1 VGGERGHK
9 VELSDFE
16 RPSGLRGIHGSPGT
30 HANFDHDHWIGQCQ
44 EMGICLYK
52 LMDDGSASVLQFAR
66 KLRAKDIMPIVRMWA
81 ERPNPGTLSSKALST
96 VKSYIDQGI
105 TRWFEVNNEP
115 NLPYEWRTGE
125 WRSGGGPELVTQNW
139 LRDAE
144 SIIELGG
151 YPAFPALAQCS
162 HNPDSSSIRWY
173 VEAFEWMARS
183 AASTAREVFSRGAWI
198 ASHDGVLNHC
208 YRDGDGD
215 WHFEY
220 PYDPICQAD
229 KPGTTI
235 MDDDNSLIGHR
246 VAVQLL
252 KEHFDLAVPVMS
264 TEGGV
269 FVPYDAVVQWDSRY
283 PGYDVNG
290 HAERTVAMYRWLE
303 DNAPDYYFGMCP
315 WLIASELMGHP
326 PGPWSKDCWF
336 WVGQELPVV
345 AAVKQMGPPR
355 TGPRP
360 EPKGRVRLVSKWM
373 TDEEVE
379 EWLQT
384 FSQHEQFRT
393 LFRREK
399 KADG

>member
-1 VGGERGHK
+1 

-16 RPSGLRGIHGSPGT
+16 RPPGLRGIHGSPGT

-52 LMDDGSASVLQFAR
+52 LMDDGSASVLQFAK
-66 KLRAKDIMPIVRMWA
+66 KLRAQNIMPIVRMWGD
-81 ERPNPGTLSSKALST
+81 RPNRCTLSSKALST
-96 VKSYIDQGI
+96 VESYIEQGI

-115 NLPYEWRTGE
+115 NLPYEWKSGE
-125 WRSGGGPELVTQNW
+125 WQSGGRPELVAENW

-151 YPAFPALAQCS
+151 YPAFPALAQCGY
-162 HNPDSSSIRWY
+162 NPDCSSIRWY
-173 VEAFEWMARS
+173 LKAFEWMARS
-183 AASTAREVFSRGAWI
+183 AASTAAEVFSRGAWI
-198 ASHDGVLNHC
+198 ATHDGVLNHC
-208 YRDGDGD
+208 YCDDDGD

-246 VAVQLL
+246 VPVQLL
-252 KEHFDLAVPVMS
+252 EEHFDLVVPVIS
-264 TEGGV
+264 TEGGM
-269 FVPYDAVVQWDSRY
+269 FVPYDTVVQWDSRY

-303 DNAPDYYFGMCP
+303 DNAPEYYFGMCS

-345 AAVKQMGPPR
+345 AAVKQMGRPR
-355 TGPRP
+355 TGPRA
-360 EPKGRVRLVSKWM
+360 EPGQKARLVSKWM
-373 TDEEVE
+373 TDEEAE
-379 EWLQT
+379 QWLQT
-384 FSQHEQFRT
+384 FSQHEELRT

-399 KADG
+399 KSEG